1 MKVFNERN
9 KEFNIIFQY
18 NLIHELYFI
27 FKERNDYLNKNPY
40 INKLI
45 KLESEQIIDE
55 NELNKQILKCIEEY
69 FQLNKSLY
77 ELNTE
82 HKEIEE
88 INNFIDNKNKND
100 KIENMNG
107 IDAYLISEN
116 NEQKPINLEES
127 KIISEN

>member
-1 MKVFNERN
+1 M
-9 KEFNIIFQY
+9 IIW
-18 NLIHELYFI
+18 
-27 FKERNDYLNKNPY
+27 KNQCS
-40 INKLI
+40 NKLI

-55 NELNKQILKCIEEY
+55 NELNKQIQKCREEY
-69 FQLNKSLY
+69 FQFNKDLY

-88 INNFIDNKNKND
+88 INNFIDNKND

-107 IDAYLISEN
+107 IDTYLISEN
-116 NEQKPINLEES
+116 IEPKPIQNLEES